1 MPQDFYSSCCSVYY
15 SVHIFL
21 CSSHLDRSIPCR
33 ILGVCSLPLQRR
45 GRATLHKRQPA
56 SPFIRG
62 IKRSLSHPRCAHIPF
77 PSDPFCFHRN
87 HTREW
92 SPVAASRGFHLTC
105 PSRPGAEKL
114 SPPCFPLTLDEFQ
127 SQRLIQHRG
136 YFHGQEQKSGHKLET
151 VPFPSCP
158 QTVVKV
164 YGHLA
169 IFRPILH
176 TPSVPVSTLHYLLS
190 RLFGPDDTAR
200 S

>member
-1 MPQDFYSSCCSVYY
+1 MPCHKIFTVAVVLFITLCTFSSVPLTWTGAYLAGSWECAVFLYSGS
-15 SVHIFL
+15 
-21 CSSHLDRSIPCR
+21 
-33 ILGVCSLPLQRR
+33 
-45 GRATLHKRQPA
+45 A

-62 IKRSLSHPRCAHIPF
+62 IKRSPSHPRCAHIPF

-92 SPVAASRGFHLTC
+92 SPVAASRGFHLAC

-136 YFHGQEQKSGHKLET
+136 YFHGQEQKSGHKPET

-164 YGHLA
+164 YRHLA

-176 TPSVPVSTLHYLLS
+176 TPSVPVSTFHYLLS